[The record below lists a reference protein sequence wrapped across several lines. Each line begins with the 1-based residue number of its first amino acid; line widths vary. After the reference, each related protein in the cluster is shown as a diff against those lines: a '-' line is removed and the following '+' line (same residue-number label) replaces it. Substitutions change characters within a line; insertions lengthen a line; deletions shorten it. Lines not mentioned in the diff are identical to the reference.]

1 MRYPLR
7 PGLLVILLCVSI
19 GTSTQGTEP
28 KTIGQIIRLD
38 PALDQL
44 LPENAVIEVLGDGFA
59 WSEGP
64 VWIPSGQYALFSDIP
79 RNQIV
84 QWKPDSGISIFRQ
97 RVGYSGP
104 QPFTGKEPG
113 TNGLAL
119 DPQGHLVACCH
130 GDRSIK
136 RMNEKGE
143 FEEIVSRYQGKRLNS
158 PNDLV
163 FHPDGALYFT
173 DPPYG
178 LPKGYDDP
186 GRELDWCGVYRL
198 HDGHL
203 TLLTRELERPNG
215 IGFSPDY
222 KTLYVAQSKS
232 EAAIWKAY
240 PVRKDGTL
248 DAGTTFYDV
257 SEFMGKLPGAPDG
270 MAVDAHGNLWA
281 TGPGG
286 IYIFNPEGKVLGRID
301 TGQRT
306 ANCTFG
312 DDGSTLYITAD
323 MFFCR
328 VKTTTRGIGFSDWE

>member
-1 MRYPLR
+1 MRC
-7 PGLLVILLCVSI
+7 LLLPVLPVILLGINI
-19 GTSTQGTEP
+19 GTGSQGAEP
-28 KTIGQIIRLD
+28 RTIGQIVRLD
-38 PALDQL
+38 PAFDQL
-44 LPENAVIEVLGDGFA
+44 LPKKTVIEVLGEGFD

-79 RNQIV
+79 RNQIIR
-84 QWKPDSGISIFRQ
+84 WKAGYGISIFRE
-97 RVGYSGP
+97 RVGYTGQ
-104 QPFTGKEPG
+104 QPFTGREPG

-119 DPQGHLVACCH
+119 DPQGRLVACCH

-136 RMNEKGE
+136 RMNDNGE
-143 FEEIVSRYQGKRLNS
+143 FEELVSRYQGKRLNS

-163 FHPDGALYFT
+163 FHPNGALYFT

-198 HDGHL
+198 HEGQL
-203 TLLTRELERPNG
+203 TLLVRELARPNG

-232 EAAIWKAY
+232 DAAIWKAY
-240 PVRKDGTL
+240 PVLKDGML
-248 DAGTTFYDV
+248 GAGTTFGDV
-257 SEFMGKLPGAPDG
+257 TDVMGKLPGAPDG
-270 MAVDAHGNLWA
+270 LAVDTHGNLWA

-286 IYIFNPEGKVLGRID
+286 VYVFNPKGKILGRID

-323 MFFCR
+323 MVFCR
-328 VKTTTRGIGFSDWE
+328 VKTTTRGLGF